1 MNVIMPQLGE
11 TVTEGTVTH
20 WYKKPGDPVSADEP
34 LFDVETEKVTTEIPA
49 QMDGIVAEILVQ
61 PGIPVPVGTV
71 LAVIESAAA
80 GASAALP
87 APETQAVSSV
97 PTPAAAAPGPGAPA
111 DAGNIERV
119 PLSRIRRQ
127 TAEHMARSIATSAHV
142 LQAVEVDFHRVEQAR
157 IAAGE
162 QWKAREGFSLTW
174 LPFIARAV
182 CEAIAEFPWV
192 NASFAGDA
200 LNVHK
205 CVHLGVAVDLDFQ
218 GLVVPVVR
226 DAHRHHLPALA
237 REMNRLVLAA
247 RSENLKPDDVS
258 GATYTLSNSGSFG
271 TFFTAPIISQPQV
284 AILSTDGVRKKPVV
298 IEGPQGDVI
307 AIRPVGV
314 LAQSFDH
321 RAFDGA
327 YSAAFLRKLRQT
339 IESRD
344 WVADLN

>member
-11 TVTEGTVTH
+11 TVTEGTVTN
-20 WYKKPGDPVSADEP
+20 WYKKAGDAVRADEP
-34 LFDVETEKVTTEIPA
+34 LFDVETDKVTTEIPA
-49 QMDGIVAEILVQ
+49 QMDGILAEILVK
-61 PGIPVPVGTV
+61 PGVPVPVGTV
-71 LAVIESAAA
+71 LAVIECAVAGAPAAQSAAAA
-80 GASAALP
+80 GAVASVP
-87 APETQAVSSV
+87 APG
-97 PTPAAAAPGPGAPA
+97 AATPGPGAPA
-111 DAGNIERV
+111 GAGDSERV

-162 QWKAREGFSLTW
+162 QWQAREGFSLTW

-205 CVHLGVAVDLDFQ
+205 RVHLGVAVDLDFQ

-226 DAHRHHLPALA
+226 DAHRRDLPGLA

-247 RSENLKPDDVS
+247 RGETLKPDDVS

-298 IEGPQGDVI
+298 VEGPQGDVI

-327 YSAAFLRKLRQT
+327 YSAAFLRTVRQ
-339 IESRD
+339 ILEARD
-344 WVADLN
+344 WVAELK

>member
-11 TVTEGTVTH
+11 TVTEGTVTN
-20 WYKKPGDPVSADEP
+20 WYKKVGDAVRADEP
-34 LFDVETEKVTTEIPA
+34 LFDVETEKVSTEIPA
-49 QMDGIVAEILVQ
+49 QMDGILAEILVET
-61 PGIPVPVGTV
+61 GVPVPVGTV
-71 LAVIESAAA
+71 LAVIDSAAA
-80 GASAALP
+80 GAPSAQPAASARGTSSATAPSAAI
-87 APETQAVSSV
+87 QA
-97 PTPAAAAPGPGAPA
+97 PGAPA
-111 DAGNIERV
+111 EAGDSERV

-127 TAEHMARSIATSAHV
+127 TAEHMARSVATSAHV
-142 LQAVEVDFHRVEQAR
+142 LQAVEVDFHRVEEAR
-157 IAAGE
+157 SAIGE

-174 LPFIARAV
+174 LAFIARAV

-200 LNVHK
+200 LTVHK
-205 CVHLGVAVDLDFQ
+205 RVHLGIAVDLDFQ

-226 DAHRHHLPALA
+226 DAHRRDLPGLA

-247 RSENLKPDDVS
+247 RGETLKPDDVS

-298 IEGPQGDVI
+298 VEGPQGEVI

-327 YSAAFLRKLRQT
+327 YSAAFLRKVRQ
-339 IESRD
+339 ILEERD
-344 WVADLN
+344 WVAELK